1 MSLFDD
7 NIEVIAI
14 WIIAIGAL
22 IFAINKTLKL
32 GKGEKCKD
40 NELSSLAND
49 LIKQLPQLKPSPKNG
64 EDAQFAQIQSQLK
77 ELQNRLSNI
86 QSRQDKLNAASE
98 LVELKK
104 NLSTIQSGLTK
115 NKKR

>member
-1 MSLFDD
+1 MSFFDD
-7 NIEVIAI
+7 NIEVVAI

-32 GKGEKCKD
+32 GQEEKGKD
-40 NELSSLAND
+40 NGLSDLANN
-49 LIKQLPQLKPSPKNG
+49 LIEKLPPLNCNPKNG

-86 QSRQDKLNAASE
+86 QSRQEKLNVASE
-98 LVELKK
+98 LMEVKK
-104 NLSTIQSGLTK
+104 NLSAIQPGSAK

>member
-1 MSLFDD
+1 MSFFDD
-7 NIEVIAI
+7 NIEVVAI

-32 GKGEKCKD
+32 GKEEKGKD

-49 LIKQLPQLKPSPKNG
+49 LIKQLPQLKPCPKNG

-86 QSRQDKLNAASE
+86 QSRQEKLGVASE
-98 LVELKK
+98 LMELKK
-104 NLSTIQSGLTK
+104 NLSTIQSGLA
-115 NKKR
+115 KKKQR